1 MASLKGN
8 KKIQLQI
15 LELHISEQ
23 MFCSIMNSQLIAS
36 ERHFQTMC

>member
-8 KKIQLQI
+8 KRIQLQI
-15 LELHISEQ
+15 SEIYISEH

>member
-1 MASLKGN
+1 MASFKRN
-8 KKIQLQI
+8 QKSELQI
-15 LELHISEQ
+15 SELYISEH